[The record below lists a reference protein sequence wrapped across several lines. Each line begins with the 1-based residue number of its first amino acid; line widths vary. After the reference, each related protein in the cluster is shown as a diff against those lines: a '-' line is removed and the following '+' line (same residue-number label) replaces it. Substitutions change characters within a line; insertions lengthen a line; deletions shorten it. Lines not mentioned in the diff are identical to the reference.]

1 MLGRLNA
8 RMLRE
13 ICTSSHA
20 HNVGYVAAIP
30 ILFTHSIQIPII
42 CKNYVK
48 VKKIGTSPRRL
59 KISSCE
65 SFLCPPLLIEVHEF
79 EKC

>member
-30 ILFTHSIQIPII
+30 ILFTYSIQIPIM
-42 CKNYVK
+42 CKNYGK
-48 VKKIGTSPRRL
+48 MIKWAL
-59 KISSCE
+59 HQE
-65 SFLCPPLLIEVHEF
+65 
-79 EKC
+79 

>member
-30 ILFTHSIQIPII
+30 ILFTYSIQIPIM
-42 CKNYVK
+42 CKNYGK
-48 VKKIGTSPRRL
+48 MIKWALHQELL
-59 KISSCE
+59 KFRFTNH
-65 SFLCPPLLIEVHEF
+65 FLC
-79 EKC
+79 

>member
-13 ICTSSHA
+13 ICTRSHA

-30 ILFTHSIQIPII
+30 ILFTYSIRIPIT

-48 VKKIGTSPRRL
+48 MMKWAL
-59 KISSCE
+59 NQE
-65 SFLCPPLLIEVHEF
+65 W
-79 EKC
+79 

>member
-13 ICTSSHA
+13 ICTRSHA

-30 ILFTHSIQIPII
+30 ILFTYSIQIPIDPLEI
-42 CKNYVK
+42 SLDAVK
-48 VKKIGTSPRRL
+48 
-59 KISSCE
+59 
-65 SFLCPPLLIEVHEF
+65 LLN
-79 EKC
+79 KPY